1 MPDTAFSNL
10 RLRLTRA
17 IVPIVEECRSAIGI
31 RRGVHAGGLYYKE
44 LTPER
49 LQRALS
55 KRGTGHKD
63 YRVTFPDASK
73 QIVRCSANR
82 CYADLMGIEG
92 HRRLARICA
101 LVRPGSRVLE
111 IVGLP
116 YATGYTSVAFARAT
130 GQSGAVVSLLT
141 DSQGTSFAR
150 RRYVLPNLSIEPADP
165 EQPLGSLIGEV
176 DGAFDAVICLHGAAK
191 PEALPALA
199 IDLWRLVRPGGWLVI
214 GVSRGE
220 ADALATAMDTLSR
233 DHSAEAE
240 LISDSDEPG
249 GTSDA
254 LLRKPAPPPRGTPPS
269 NRR

>member
-1 MPDTAFSNL
+1 MPHTALSNL

-17 IVPIVEECRSAIGI
+17 IVPMIEDCRAAIGI
-31 RRGVHAGGLYYKE
+31 RRGVHAGGVYYKE

-63 YRVTFPDASK
+63 YRVTFPDGSK
-73 QIVRCSANR
+73 QVVRCGVDR
-82 CYADLMGIEG
+82 CYADLMGVEG
-92 HRRLARICA
+92 HRRLARMCE

-111 IVGLP
+111 VVGLP
-116 YATGYTSVAFARAT
+116 YATGYTSAAIARAT
-130 GQSGAVVSLLT
+130 GRSGAVVSLLT

-150 RRYVLPNLSIEPADP
+150 RRYVLPNLSIEPANP

-176 DGAFDAVICLHGAAK
+176 DGAFDAVLCLHGAAK
-191 PEALPALA
+191 PDALPALA

-214 GVSRGE
+214 GVARGE
-220 ADALATAMDTLSR
+220 ADALATTMDTLSSN
-233 DHSAEAE
+233 HGAEAE

-249 GTSDA
+249 GTSEA
-254 LLRKPAPPPRGTPPS
+254 LLRKPAPPPRGTPPN